1 MVERKYGINMEIFK
15 YVNNNDQEI
24 VSDEQQTWDVY
35 YALTVF
41 NDHNKKLI
49 PIMTVSDKN
58 QAEVLVDVLTRVYML
73 GQMAASNILGG
84 HINDLNNAIYTDKV
98 QDTNID
104 YITETIVNDTIEEP
118 KDPEI
123 II

>member
-15 YVNNNDQEI
+15 YVNNN
-24 VSDEQQTWDVY
+24 EQQTWDVY